1 MPALHTAP
9 AATDGA
15 GTPANPSRTPIV
27 ITEHEV
33 ALSTAAAAALPSTA
47 TTRRWGDGPRFVAT
61 LRRMLLT
68 ATSSP
73 PPARRHYP
81 ARYSYLERAVMGREM
96 DRL

>member
-15 GTPANPSRTPIV
+15 GTHPTPSRTPIL

-33 ALSTAAAAALPSTA
+33 ALSTAAAASLPRTA
-47 TTRRWGDGPRFVAT
+47 TTRRWGDGPRVAAT

-81 ARYSYLERAVMGREM
+81 KHYSYLERAVMGREM

>member
-1 MPALHTAP
+1 MPAIHTAP

-15 GTPANPSRTPIV
+15 GTHANPSRTPIL

-33 ALSTAAAAALPSTA
+33 ALSTAAAAAPTSTA

-61 LRRMLLT
+61 LRRMLLAST
-68 ATSSP
+68 PRPSR
-73 PPARRHYP
+73 ARRHYP
-81 ARYSYLERAVMGREM
+81 KHYSYLERAVMGREM